1 MRKQRMEAI
10 RKQLLN
16 LREQRLTEFRRQ
28 NAEAAALL
36 DEGVADVADQGLT
49 DSLKDFLHLMSDAR
63 REEIMQID
71 EALERLANGTYGRC
85 PDCGRAID
93 IARLEIRPFTRL
105 CLDCQRQAEQIETA
119 KAGPDK
125 GRL

>member
-1 MRKQRMEAI
+1 MRKQQLDII
-10 RKQLLN
+10 RKQLLD
-16 LREQRLTEFRRQ
+16 LREQRLLECRRR

-36 DEGVADVADQGLT
+36 DEGVADDADQGLT
-49 DSLKDFLHLMSDAR
+49 DSLKNFLHLISDAK

-93 IARLEIRPFTRL
+93 IDRLAIHPFTRL
-105 CLDCQRQAEQIETA
+105 CLGCQRKTEQIETA
-119 KAGPDK
+119 RAGPDK